1 MVLSM
6 KHCTVLIVDDS
17 RISRR
22 ITSTILRSLGA
33 DYIEAKDG
41 LEAVELAE
49 KSNFTAVFMNLYLP
63 GINGFEATKRIRKS
77 NPKIPIFAITTD
89 KLDDMT
95 QEMKKAGFTDFLQ
108 KPFDK
113 DSLLELLKTYNTKEE
128 SIPVFDVKKYKSVY
142 PDVELQRDILQT
154 FLDEKDADSKRLE
167 KAFKTKDKDEIYA
180 AIHYMKG
187 SFSYLKASKI
197 LVITQSILDELKKG
211 NVNYA
216 LKNKDIFLSDYK
228 ELVKELEKYEF
239 E

>member
-1 MVLSM
+1 MELSM
-6 KHCTVLIVDDS
+6 KHCTVLIVDES

-41 LEAVELAE
+41 LEAVEKAE
-49 KSNFTAVFMNLYLP
+49 KSNITAIFMNLYVP
-63 GINGFEATKRIRKS
+63 GINGFEATKKIRKKDK
-77 NPKIPIFAITTD
+77 KIPIFAITTD
-89 KLDDMT
+89 KLDEMT
-95 QEMKKAGFTDFLQ
+95 PEMKEAGFTSFLI

-113 DSLLELLKTYNTKEE
+113 SELLELLKVYNTKDDVLP
-128 SIPVFDVKKYKSVY
+128 IFDMKKYKKTY

-154 FLDEKDADSKRLE
+154 FLDEKETDTKRIK
-167 KAFKTKDKDEIYA
+167 KAFKSKDIDEIYA

-211 NVNYA
+211 NLDFA
-216 LKNKDIFLSDYK
+216 LQKKDEFLTDYSD
-228 ELVKELEKYEF
+228 LVKELEKYEF
-239 E
+239 